1 MSACAG
7 KTLTDQP
14 AAIQTLNHVCLRGEN
29 PFLICDYIGKNAQIL
44 ETSGCGFAVFSGV
57 ADKNASEPGPVC
69 ALAQALGAVG
79 QSYSTF
85 ARFPQ
90 ALPLVLSGIYS
101 GNTHLSQAAVSKTP
115 NSAHLKYMG
124 SAPKVHRPK
133 ILKSIVA

>member
-1 MSACAG
+1 MGGGPSPISEFSSCQVG
-7 KTLTDQP
+7 W
-14 AAIQTLNHVCLRGEN
+14 
-29 PFLICDYIGKNAQIL
+29 
-44 ETSGCGFAVFSGV
+44 FAVFSGA
-57 ADKNASEPGPVC
+57 ADKNASEPVDRAC

-101 GNTHLSQAAVSKTP
+101 GSTDLSQARVRKTP
-115 NSAHLKYMG
+115 NSAHLKSMG

-133 ILKSIVA
+133 IGGLKAHLKSIFRGPSYPQAR

>member
-1 MSACAG
+1 M
-7 KTLTDQP
+7 
-14 AAIQTLNHVCLRGEN
+14 
-29 PFLICDYIGKNAQIL
+29 ICDYIRENAQIL

-57 ADKNASEPGPVC
+57 ADKNVSEPVDRAC

-101 GNTHLSQAAVSKTP
+101 GSTDLSQARVRKTP
-115 NSAHLKYMG
+115 DSAPLKYMD

-133 ILKSIVA
+133 ILKSIAA